1 MSVTLKDTVTKGDQ
15 STKYT
20 EWSPSRPSSSAS
32 GLEQSVQEE
41 PKKKSKFSQFLNAA
55 KNALLSGVLGNDP
68 YATGTRYYGDGE
80 AYTAGNEAVRP
91 VGRSVG
97 ATAVQKRFRL
107 GNEWGSGSNNEVF
120 VDGFE
125 DPAFLTFKIEFGE
138 WGASLC
144 DNNTIAGI

>member
-1 MSVTLKDTVTKGDQ
+1 
-15 STKYT
+15 
-20 EWSPSRPSSSAS
+20 
-32 GLEQSVQEE
+32 
-41 PKKKSKFSQFLNAA
+41 
-55 KNALLSGVLGNDP
+55 LSGFLGNDP

-80 AYTAGNEAVRP
+80 AYTDAKSDGK
-91 VGRSVG
+91 VGRWVG
-97 ATAVQKRFRL
+97 ATDVLRRFRL

-125 DPAFLTFKIEFGE
+125 DPTFLTFKIEFGE

>member
-1 MSVTLKDTVTKGDQ
+1 MGVTLKDTVTEGNQ

-20 EWSPSRPSSSAS
+20 EWTPSRSNTSAS
-32 GLEQSVQEE
+32 GLEQPVQEE

-55 KNALLSGVLGNDP
+55 KNALLSGFLGNDP

-80 AYTAGNEAVRP
+80 AYTDAKEDGK
-91 VGRSVG
+91 VGRWVG